1 MAGVSGGLLAARV
14 CKAGGLG
21 MIAAGHFQDISK
33 LEKEIQIFQEEMK
46 NIPATDTTTDDR
58 SHSQQQSA
66 DLSIGFIGFS
76 ALSTPNGWKDY
87 EYILKHHR
95 PKAVQFFAPSIIH
108 QPNDDLSNVQLA
120 HEYNTQF
127 IAQVGSISEAKE
139 AIRHKVDAIICQGSE
154 AGGHGLRRELGSST
168 MALASQVSKMTTIPV
183 LAAGGIVNGKHLASA
198 LCVCDGAS
206 MGTRFWA
213 SKESI
218 GNPKL
223 QQELIKD
230 NSCDDVVRTTMFDQI
245 QNELSSI
252 MWPHPY
258 HSIGALRNQ
267 TSLEWEGKTA
277 QELQNAIDKT
287 ELLDEYKSAQK
298 ASDPCVVCIL
308 SGEGV
313 GEIDHIEEAY
323 DVTLRI
329 EKEAIDSINRLQHF
343 SSDSDF

>member
-1 MAGVSGGLLAARV
+1 
-14 CKAGGLG
+14 
-21 MIAAGHFQDISK
+21 MIAAGHFQDVSK
-33 LEKEIQIFQEEMK
+33 LENEIQIFRDEM
-46 NIPATDTTTDDR
+46 NDMPTTDTAADKV
-58 SHSQQQSA
+58 SESQQHQQQSS
-66 DLSIGFIGFS
+66 DLAIGFIGFS

-95 PKAVQFFAPSIIH
+95 PKAVQFFAPSIIL
-108 QPNDDLSNVQLA
+108 QPNNDGISNVQLA

-168 MALASQVSKMTTIPV
+168 TALASQVSKMTKIPV

-206 MGTRFWA
+206 IGTRFWA

-218 GNPKL
+218 GNPVL

-230 NSCDDVVRTTMFDQI
+230 NSCDDVVRTTVFDQI
-245 QNELSSI
+245 QNELSTI
-252 MWPHPY
+252 KWPHPY
-258 HSIGALRNQ
+258 HSVGALHNQ

-277 QELQNAIDKT
+277 QELQNAIEKT

-298 ASDPCVVCIL
+298 ASDPRVACVL

-313 GEIDHIEEAY
+313 GEIDRIEGAY
-323 DVTLRI
+323 EVTLRI
-329 EKEAIDSINRLQHF
+329 EEEAIESINRLQ
-343 SSDSDF
+343 SLCN

>member
-14 CKAGGLG
+14 CQAGGLG
-21 MIAAGHFQDISK
+21 MIAAGHFQDVSK
-33 LEKEIQIFQEEMK
+33 LEKEIKIFQEEMNDMSK
-46 NIPATDTTTDDR
+46 FTTEDR
-58 SHSQQQSA
+58 KSQLQQQSS

-76 ALSTPNGWKDY
+76 SLSTPNGWKDY

-95 PKAVQFFAPSIIH
+95 PKAVQFFAPSIIL
-108 QPNDDLSNVQLA
+108 QQSNDGRSNVQLA

-127 IAQVGSISEAKE
+127 IAQVGSMSEAKE

-168 MALASQVSKMTTIPV
+168 MALVSQVSKMTTIPV

-206 MGTRFWA
+206 IGTRFWA
-213 SKESI
+213 SNESI

-230 NSCDDVVRTTMFDQI
+230 NSCDDFIRTTVFDQI

-252 MWPHPY
+252 AWPHPY
-258 HSIGALRNQ
+258 HSVGALRNQ
-267 TSLEWEGKTA
+267 TSSEWEGKTA
-277 QELQNAIDKT
+277 QELQTAIDKT
-287 ELLDEYKSAQK
+287 DLLDEYKSAQK
-298 ASDPCVVCIL
+298 TSDPRVVCIL

-313 GEIDHIEEAY
+313 GEMDHIEGAY

-329 EKEAIDSINRLQHF
+329 EEEAIDCINRLQSF
-343 SSDSDF
+343 CS